1 MAAKSPVKQASQQ
14 RRSFADIHVWR
25 ICIEWGCLI
34 SPTDFKLLTRMYYNL
49 SYPPAEL
56 MEGQATPGIIII
68 HYYFIMPA
76 GVILTAARMKE
87 YIKDRPP
94 LWHRH

>member
-1 MAAKSPVKQASQQ
+1 
-14 RRSFADIHVWR
+14 
-25 ICIEWGCLI
+25 
-34 SPTDFKLLTRMYYNL
+34 MYYNL

-94 LWHRH
+94 LWHQH

>member
-1 MAAKSPVKQASQQ
+1 MLRVAKLPVKQASQQ
-14 RRSFADIHVWR
+14 RHSFADIHVWST
-25 ICIEWGCLI
+25 CIEQGCLV

-56 MEGQATPGIIII
+56 TEELATPGIIII

-76 GVILTAARMKE
+76 GVILTAAHMKNT
-87 YIKDRPP
+87 
-94 LWHRH
+94 